1 MGTCSMTFN
10 MEKFILDNW
19 KLYQRTCKN
28 ECKTMARVTG
38 HKRNSWMHEK
48 NVYYGKPSKARL
60 YPRDIK
66 TEERCLRLVDLHKEG
81 HSWQTI
87 ADMEGLR
94 IQNVARVLKQRGYA
108 PDVR

>member
-1 MGTCSMTFN
+1 MGTCSMTK

-19 KLYQRTCKN
+19 KEYERTCKN

-48 NVYYGKPSKARL
+48 NVYYGKPSKARE

-66 TEERCLRLVDLHKEG
+66 TEERCLRLVNLHKEG

-87 ADMEGLR
+87 ADIVGIR
-94 IQNVARVLKQRGYA
+94 IQNVARILKQRGYEQN
-108 PDVR
+108 V

>member
-1 MGTCSMTFN
+1 MGTCSMTK
-10 MEKFILDNW
+10 MEQYILDNW
-19 KLYQRTCKN
+19 KEYERTCKA

-48 NVYYGKPSKARL
+48 NVYYGKPSKARE

-66 TEERCLRLVDLHKEG
+66 TEERCLRLVNLHKEG

-87 ADMEGLR
+87 ADIVGIR
-94 IQNVARVLKQRGYA
+94 IQNVARILKQRGYT
-108 PDVR
+108 PNV

>member
-1 MGTCSMTFN
+1 MGTCSMTK

-19 KLYQRTCKN
+19 KEYERTCKN

-48 NVYYGKPSKARL
+48 NVYYGKPSKARE
-60 YPRDIK
+60 YPRDIA
-66 TEERCLRLVDLHKEG
+66 TEERCLRLVNLHKEG

-87 ADMEGLR
+87 ADIVGIR
-94 IQNVARVLKQRGYA
+94 IQNVARILKQRGYEQ
-108 PDVR
+108 DV

>member
-1 MGTCSMTFN
+1 MGTCSMTTK
-10 MEKFILDNW
+10 MEQYILDNW
-19 KLYQRTCKN
+19 EEYERTCKN

-48 NVYYGKPSKARL
+48 NVYYGKPSKARE

-66 TEERCLRLVDLHKEG
+66 TEERCLRLVNLHKEG

-87 ADMEGLR
+87 ADIVGIR
-94 IQNVARVLKQRGYA
+94 VQNVARVLKQRGYT
-108 PDVR
+108 PNV

>member
-1 MGTCSMTFN
+1 MGTCSMTK

-19 KLYQRTCKN
+19 KEYERTCKN

-48 NVYYGKPSKARL
+48 NVYYGKPSKARE

-66 TEERCLRLVDLHKEG
+66 TEERCLRLVNLHKEG

-87 ADMEGLR
+87 ADIVGIR
-94 IQNVARVLKQRGYA
+94 IQNVARILKQRGYEQ
-108 PDVR
+108 DV